1 MMRIFHTT
9 FNQKN
14 LTGNAGLSLLGRFAQ
29 KLNLHKLLDQHI
41 SIERGESATYQ
52 VSDAVLMLVFGVLAG
67 AKHISHLAV
76 LKSDKPFRKLFKW
89 EQFPDASTFGRIFK
103 LFTFRHCK
111 ELAEVEDK
119 VRRKIWSKKYF
130 GKVTLELDSTVRP
143 VFGSQEG
150 AAKGYN
156 PHKKGLKAYH
166 PLLCFIAET
175 RECLHN
181 WFRSGDAYSA
191 NGCVDFIKECF
202 ARLPKRVW
210 SIDVRADSAFFNG
223 DLLDF
228 LEEKGAR
235 YTIKVKLKGL
245 ENLLRAQKW
254 RKIKNSSF
262 ESTEFEYKCGDW
274 KKARRF
280 VAVRE
285 IITSESD
292 DTLLPQP
299 KVQHRYFC
307 YVSNMNLA
315 PWASHKYYGK
325 RAASENWIEWCK
337 NQMASGSILTQE
349 FWANSALFQSCIL
362 AYNLKVWMMWL
373 NYEKGFREEPN
384 TIRMYLIHVPARL
397 VHRSRQWFLDLDEHY
412 PFKDLWQR
420 IEASILKLEF
430 G

>member
-1 MMRIFHTT
+1 MRIFHTT

-14 LTGNAGLSLLGRFAQ
+14 LTGNAGLSLLGRFAE
-29 KLNLHKLLDQHI
+29 KLNLHRMLDGHI
-41 SIERGESATYQ
+41 SIERGETATYQ
-52 VSDAVLMLVFGVLAG
+52 VADAILILIMGVLAG
-67 AKHISHLAV
+67 AKHISHLAI
-76 LKSDKPFRKLFKW
+76 LRADEPFRKLFKW
-89 EQFPDASTFGRIFK
+89 DKFPDDTTFGRIFK
-103 LFTFRHCK
+103 LFTFKHCK
-111 ELAEVEDK
+111 ELSEVEDR
-119 VRRKIWSKKYF
+119 VRRKIWSEKFF
-130 GKVTLELDSTVRP
+130 GKVTLDLDSTVRP

-156 PHKKGLKAYH
+156 PKKKGQKAYH

-191 NGCVDFIKECF
+191 NGCVEFIKECF

-223 DLLDF
+223 DLLDL

-235 YTIKVKLKGL
+235 YMIKVKLKGM
-245 ENLLRAQKW
+245 ENLLRGQIW

-262 ESTEFEYKCGDW
+262 ESAEFEYKCGGW
-274 KKARRF
+274 KKVRRF

-285 IITSESD
+285 VITTESD
-292 DTLLPQP
+292 DTLLPLP
-299 KVQHRYFC
+299 MIQHRYFC
-307 YVSNMNLA
+307 YVSNMNLSA
-315 PWASHKYYGK
+315 RASHKYYGK
-325 RAASENWIEWCK
+325 RATSENWIEWCK
-337 NQMASGSILTQE
+337 NQMASGSILTRD
-349 FWANSALFQSCIL
+349 FWANSALFQTSIL
-362 AYNLKVWMMWL
+362 AYNLMVWMMWL
-373 NYEKGFREEPN
+373 NYEKGFGEEPN

-412 PFKDLWQR
+412 PFKDLWQN